1 MAAYTIEQW
10 LQGKVDFDV
19 PEAAIKAILFDNQVN
34 DDTPVSRVEE
44 RERDLCLADL
54 LMWLSSSSTAT
65 SGESISDGG
74 WQHQKS
80 TKNVFDRAGFAARA
94 KALYQKWGSD
104 KAESAI
110 VSKITIKSIY

>member
-10 LQGKVDFDV
+10 LQGKVDFNV
-19 PEAAIKAILFDNQVN
+19 PEAAIKAILFDNNVK
-34 DDTPVSRVEE
+34 DGTSVSSVQE

-65 SGESISDGG
+65 SGEYISDGG

-80 TKNVFDRAGFAARA
+80 TKNVFDRSSLVARA
-94 KALYQKWGSD
+94 KALYQKWNPE
-104 KAESAI
+104 KAESVV

>member
-1 MAAYTIEQW
+1 MAAYTIKQW

-19 PEAAIKAILFDNQVN
+19 PEAAIKAILFDNKV
-34 DDTPVSRVEE
+34 DDNTPASCMEE

-65 SGESISDGG
+65 SGESVSDGG

-80 TKNVFDRAGFAARA
+80 TKNVFDRSSLAARA
-94 KALYQKWGSD
+94 KALYKKWGSD
-104 KAESAI
+104 KAESAF
-110 VSKITIKSIY
+110 VSRITIKSIY

>member
-10 LQGKVDFDV
+10 LIGMVDFNI
-19 PEAAIKAILFDNQVN
+19 PEATLKAILFNNEVQEG
-34 DDTPVSRVEE
+34 TPVTGVDE

-65 SGESISDGG
+65 SGEYISDGG

-80 TKNVFDRAGFAARA
+80 TKNVFDRSSLAARA

-104 KAESAI
+104 KAESAV